1 MWHGLTLGINCA
13 GLVKHLGRQ
22 TNNLF
27 CHKVTKT
34 VSGLRGNIT
43 VETKLRTITTRA
55 VALVWLTIML
65 TAAGCTATIESK
77 PEVAKEIAQGEP
89 LPASV
94 TSFMGPDASKLAP
107 GPEGGA
113 ALVYIN
119 PNVQWAK
126 YTKIQ
131 LLPVE
136 FWAGSDSTVSS
147 EDQKT
152 LTTYFYNALNT
163 DLQKSFTVV
172 DQPGPDTMA
181 LRVALMDAT
190 TATPGLRS
198 LSVVVPQLKIINT
211 AQSMVTGSY
220 AFVGSAEAEMKL
232 TDSANGELL
241 VAALDKREGGGGIQA
256 ATSFKWGDAQ
266 NAMDYWA
273 NKITTRLVSLQGKT
287 AAQN

>member
-1 MWHGLTLGINCA
+1 M
-13 GLVKHLGRQ
+13 KGRI
-22 TNNLF
+22 
-27 CHKVTKT
+27 V
-34 VSGLRGNIT
+34 R
-43 VETKLRTITTRA
+43 TKLRTAIMQA
-55 VALVWLTIML
+55 IGLVWFATML
-65 TAAGCTATIESK
+65 GCTATVESK
-77 PEVAKEIAQGEP
+77 PEAAKEVAQGEA
-89 LPASV
+89 LPPSV
-94 TSFMGPDASKLAP
+94 TSFMGADASKLAP

-119 PNVQWAK
+119 PSVQWAK

-131 LLPVE
+131 LTPVE
-136 FWAGSDSTVSS
+136 FWAGADSTVST

-152 LTTYFYNALNT
+152 LTTYFYNALKT
-163 DLQKSFTVV
+163 DLQKNFTVV
-172 DQPGPDTMA
+172 DQPGPDTMS
-181 LRVALMDAT
+181 LRIALMDAT

-232 TDSANGELL
+232 TDSVSGELL
-241 VAALDKREGGGGIQA
+241 VAALDKRAGGGGIQG

-273 NKITTRLVSLQGKT
+273 EKITNRLLQLQGKT
-287 AAQN
+287 GTQS

>member
-1 MWHGLTLGINCA
+1 MKGGRI
-13 GLVKHLGRQ
+13 VK
-22 TNNLF
+22 
-27 CHKVTKT
+27 
-34 VSGLRGNIT
+34 
-43 VETKLRTITTRA
+43 TKLHTTATRA
-55 VALVWLTIML
+55 IALVWLAMML
-65 TAAGCTATIESK
+65 AAAGCTATIESK
-77 PEVAKEIAQGEP
+77 PEIAKEMAQGEP

-94 TSFMGPDASKLAP
+94 TSFMGADASKLAP

-113 ALVYIN
+113 ALAYIN
-119 PNVQWAK
+119 PNVQWSK

-131 LLPVE
+131 LTPVE
-136 FWAGSDSTVSS
+136 FWAGSDSTVST

-152 LTTYFYNALNT
+152 LTTYFYNALKT

-172 DQPGPDTMA
+172 DQAGPDTMT

-232 TDSANGELL
+232 TDSVSGEVLA
-241 VAALDKREGGGGIQA
+241 AALDKREGGGGIQA

-273 NKITTRLVSLQGKT
+273 EKITTRLQALQGKSG
-287 AAQN
+287 AQT